1 MLNVKYHV
9 EKAVLK
15 QLLDYLMKDPE
26 QHLSSIVSLLR
37 KVDTGK
43 LYTSQFDM
51 VEELLKEEDNNW
63 VELMTKLT

>member
-15 QLLDYLMKDPE
+15 QLLGYLRKDPE
-26 QHLSSIVSLLR
+26 QHLSIIVSFLR
-37 KVDTGK
+37 KVYTGM

-51 VEELLKEEDNNW
+51 VEELLKE
-63 VELMTKLT
+63 